1 MTIGPQICQRERSPK
16 DGFIMKGAASD
27 HSLCQGKARL
37 KTQQRW
43 WWRGSQHCLGVGPDD
58 LLT

>member
-1 MTIGPQICQRERSPK
+1 MAIGPQIHQREHPQK
-16 DGFIMKGAASD
+16 DGFTMKGAASD

-43 WWRGSQHCLGVGPDD
+43 WWRGSQHWLGVGPDD
-58 LLT
+58 VLT

>member
-1 MTIGPQICQRERSPK
+1 MAIGPQIRQRECPQK
-16 DGFIMKGAASD
+16 DGFTMKGAASD

-43 WWRGSQHCLGVGPDD
+43 WWRGSQHWLGVGPDD